1 MSDNKIMPWIDE
13 LEGAAAT
20 DFPARRDEIA
30 AMMAEAAELVCKA
43 EELRGKA
50 YFAGC
55 SLEGQAKGH
64 WSMEAVEQAKRRA
77 GLVKFVWVATVLV
90 WPILKWVL
98 SIATFFQFVR
108 MLYHWNTPGVYA
120 GWSFLAYFAVLT
132 AITYFVSIYK
142 PKGL

>member
-50 YFAGC
+50 LLQTLTRFPRLGSCTVKVSCDERFQRTAFYRR
-55 SLEGQAKGH
+55 GH
-64 WSMEAVEQAKRRA
+64 PMGGA
-77 GLVKFVWVATVLV
+77 L
-90 WPILKWVL
+90 VL
-98 SIATFFQFVR
+98 SIRHQ
-108 MLYHWNTPGVYA
+108 LP
-120 GWSFLAYFAVLT
+120 
-132 AITYFVSIYK
+132 
-142 PKGL
+142 

>member
-20 DFPARRDEIA
+20 EFPARRDEIA

-77 GLVKFVWVATVLV
+77 GW
-90 WPILKWVL
+90 
-98 SIATFFQFVR
+98 
-108 MLYHWNTPGVYA
+108 
-120 GWSFLAYFAVLT
+120 
-132 AITYFVSIYK
+132 
-142 PKGL
+142 

>member
-50 YFAGC
+50 YFAGFDVWITDPAWIFLRHHYSHSLGHGGRC
-55 SLEGQAKGH
+55 S
-64 WSMEAVEQAKRRA
+64 
-77 GLVKFVWVATVLV
+77 GL
-90 WPILKWVL
+90 
-98 SIATFFQFVR
+98 
-108 MLYHWNTPGVYA
+108 
-120 GWSFLAYFAVLT
+120 
-132 AITYFVSIYK
+132 
-142 PKGL
+142 

>member
-50 YFAGC
+50 YFAVIESPSRRGSPSGRGTGQ
-55 SLEGQAKGH
+55 SL
-64 WSMEAVEQAKRRA
+64 
-77 GLVKFVWVATVLV
+77 
-90 WPILKWVL
+90 
-98 SIATFFQFVR
+98 
-108 MLYHWNTPGVYA
+108 
-120 GWSFLAYFAVLT
+120 
-132 AITYFVSIYK
+132 
-142 PKGL
+142 

>member
-13 LEGAAAT
+13 LE
-20 DFPARRDEIA
+20 
-30 AMMAEAAELVCKA
+30 EAAELVCKA

-77 GLVKFVWVATVLV
+77 GW
-90 WPILKWVL
+90 
-98 SIATFFQFVR
+98 
-108 MLYHWNTPGVYA
+108 
-120 GWSFLAYFAVLT
+120 
-132 AITYFVSIYK
+132 
-142 PKGL
+142 